1 MLYSARLRTL
11 RMLALAAVLITGA
24 AWAQPVSYTL
34 APSPL
39 EEGGNIFLTVSHGT
53 ESQPVLNALSLTYV
67 YAYRGFQPDE
77 GAQLS
82 ADATGSWFAN
92 DNNWS
97 FSYSWDTARKELTL
111 VLSRTN
117 GVPRSGFGF
126 VVEAYG
132 GPIIICDDYNK
143 QALAPMRLV
152 SMHVEQARGLAL
164 TFSGRTLRPTA
175 VGEARIESARLID
188 LSGRTLGQAAG
199 AAPEFPLDGIASGT
213 VCVLQVR
220 LAGGA
225 MEAQK
230 FLVP

>member
-1 MLYSARLRTL
+1 MLYTFRTL
-11 RMLALAAVLITGA
+11 RMLALAAVLTAGA
-24 AWAQPVSYTL
+24 AWAQPLSYSL
-34 APSPL
+34 YPNPL

-77 GAQLS
+77 GATLS
-82 ADATGSWFAN
+82 ADVTGSWFAN

-126 VVEAYG
+126 VVEAHG

-143 QALAPMRLV
+143 HALLPVELKRMT
-152 SMHVEQARGLAL
+152 VEQAAGLTL
-164 TFSGRTLRPTA
+164 TFSGRTLRPVAT
-175 VGEARIESARLID
+175 GEARIESALLMD
-188 LSGRTLGQAAG
+188 LSGRILGQATG
-199 AAPEFPLDGIASGT
+199 AAPAFTLNGIASGT
-213 VCVLQVR
+213 VCILQAR

-225 MEAQK
+225 QHAQK